1 MMEKDKAIDITEEDI
16 REAMMELKTYL
27 DITEEDLKRIYILAL
42 EHAKKRL
49 LKKKSVK
56 DIMTKEVVC
65 VREYAEI
72 KEAARLLSENRISRM
87 PVIDNE
93 GKVIGVISEADILVS
108 SGIKRESKI
117 SEILRY
123 LSGEIVVSE
132 KRGEKVGEIM
142 TSPAITI
149 KPEED
154 IRDAVRIMEKKGI
167 KWLPVIDREGK
178 IIGVIS
184 RADIVGAISS
194 RS

>member
-1 MMEKDKAIDITEEDI
+1 MEKDKAIDITEEDI
-16 REAMMELKTYL
+16 REAMKELKTYL

-65 VREYAEI
+65 VREEAEI
-72 KEAARLLSENRISRM
+72 KEAARLLSENRISGM

-117 SEILRY
+117 SDILRH
-123 LSGEIVVSE
+123 LSGEIVASD

-149 KPEED
+149 GPEED
-154 IRDAVRIMEKKGI
+154 IRDAGRIMEEKGI
-167 KWLPVIDREGK
+167 KRLPVIDREGK

>member
-16 REAMMELKTYL
+16 REAMKELKTYL
-27 DITEEDLKRIYILAL
+27 DITEEDLKKIYILAL

-65 VREYAEI
+65 VREDAEI
-72 KEAARLLSENRISRM
+72 KEAARLLSENRISGM

-117 SEILRY
+117 SDILRH
-123 LSGEIVVSE
+123 LSGEIVVSD

-149 KPEED
+149 GPEED
-154 IRDAVRIMEKKGI
+154 IRDAGRIMEEKGI
-167 KWLPVIDREGK
+167 KRLPVIDREGK

-184 RADIVGAISS
+184 RADVVRAISS

>member
-16 REAMMELKTYL
+16 REAMKELKTYL

-49 LKKKSVK
+49 LKKKPVK
-56 DIMTKEVVC
+56 DVMTKEVVC
-65 VREYAEI
+65 VREDAEI
-72 KEAARLLSENRISRM
+72 KEAARLLSENRISGM

-117 SEILRY
+117 SDILRH
-123 LSGEIVVSE
+123 LSGEIVVSD

-149 KPEED
+149 GPEED
-154 IRDAVRIMEKKGI
+154 IRDAGRIMEEKGI
-167 KWLPVIDREGK
+167 KRLPVVDREGK

>member
-16 REAMMELKTYL
+16 REAMKELKTYL

-65 VREYAEI
+65 VREEAEI
-72 KEAARLLSENRISRM
+72 KEAARLLSENRISGM

-117 SEILRY
+117 SDILRH
-123 LSGEIVVSE
+123 LSGEIVASD

-149 KPEED
+149 GPEED
-154 IRDAVRIMEKKGI
+154 IRDAGRIMEEKGI
-167 KWLPVIDREGK
+167 KRLPVIDREGK